1 MSRIGKLPIKFPEG
15 VEFIMKNN
23 KVTIKGKKGELSY
36 EIQPGITVEKKEN
49 SLEVTRS
56 NDSREQKSLHGL
68 TRALLQNMVIG
79 VTEGYSKTLQV
90 IGTGYTAE
98 IAGLWLR
105 LNLGYAH
112 EILMEI
118 PEGIEVTAEPVPR
131 REQGRLGVQAVI
143 KVSGIDK
150 EDVGKF
156 AAEIRR
162 CREPE
167 NYKGKGIRY
176 EGEYVRIKPGKAG
189 ATA

>member
-1 MSRIGKLPIKFPEG
+1 MSRIGKLPIKLPKDVDFKLTRND
-15 VEFIMKNN
+15 VS
-23 KVTIKGKKGELSY
+23 IKGKKGELNY
-36 EIQPGITVEKKEN
+36 TIKPGITVKEEEDT
-49 SLEVTRS
+49 LVVERS
-56 NDSREQKSLHGL
+56 DDSREQKSLHGL

-79 VTEGYSKTLQV
+79 VTEGYTKTLQV

-98 IAGLWLR
+98 TVGIWLK

-118 PEGIEVTAEPVPR
+118 PEGLEVKAEAVPR

-156 AAEIRR
+156 AAEIRK
-162 CREPE
+162 CRMPE

>member
-1 MSRIGKLPIKFPEG
+1 VSRIGKLPIKLPKDVAVKLKG
-15 VEFIMKNN
+15 SDVS
-23 KVTIKGKKGELSY
+23 IKGKKGELHY
-36 EIQPGITVEKKEN
+36 TINPGITVKQEEET
-49 SLEVTRS
+49 LVVERS

-68 TRALLQNMVIG
+68 TRALLQNMVTG
-79 VTEGYSKTLQV
+79 VTEGYTKTLQV
-90 IGTGYTAE
+90 IGTGFTAE
-98 IAGLWLR
+98 TVGPWLR

-112 EILMEI
+112 DILMEV
-118 PEGIEVTAEPVPR
+118 PEGLEVTATAVSR

-143 KVSGIDK
+143 KVTGIDK

-162 CREPE
+162 CRLPE